1 MEGSRNGIG
10 DDRRTGVL
18 VVASGAPWESAA
30 LRVLATRPNIVVLKR
45 CMDVTDL
52 MAAAATGQAAVAVVS
67 LDAPGLDPA
76 AVDHLHRHGV
86 RPVAVIGASARDDT
100 ATVLARLG
108 LAGTVD
114 ADRLERLPEVVLS
127 AAAPAGEVDDAEPT
141 RAGPLAARGAGRVV
155 AVWGPGGAP
164 GRTTVALGIAG
175 ELARRGADPLLLD
188 ADPWGGVVGQHLGVL
203 DEVSGLLAC
212 ARLHPAGEL
221 PGRFIGLQ
229 RRVAGLRVVTGLP
242 RPDRWNEVRDGTV
255 ETLVE
260 LGRRQGDVVVDT
272 GFCLEQDPAADYAGR
287 AGRNAMTLEAIE
299 AADELVVV
307 GAADPVG
314 LSRLARAL
322 VELHEHTG
330 GRPVQVVVNRMR
342 PSLGWSEADVAAM
355 VGGFATVAGLHVLA
369 DDRAAVD
376 RALVAGR
383 TLVEGGESPLTRGL
397 ARLVDVLHPDR
408 APGGRGGR
416 LRRRTAGR
424 ARRS

>member
-1 MEGSRNGIG
+1 
-10 DDRRTGVL
+10 
-18 VVASGAPWESAA
+18 
-30 LRVLATRPNIVVLKR
+30 
-45 CMDVTDL
+45 MDVTDL
-52 MAAAATGQAAVAVVS
+52 MATAATGQASVAVVS

-86 RPVAVIGASARDDT
+86 RPVAVVDHDGRTDVAA
-100 ATVLARLG
+100 VLARLG
-108 LAGTVD
+108 VTGTVD
-114 ADRLERLPEVVLS
+114 ARRLDGLPAAVLA
-127 AAAPAGEVDDAEPT
+127 AAAPTDGAEPVPT
-141 RAGPLAARGAGRVV
+141 GPRAARGDGRVI

-175 ELARRGADPLLLD
+175 ELARRGLDPLVVD
-188 ADPWGGVVGQHLGVL
+188 ADPWGGAVGQHLGVL

-212 ARLHPAGEL
+212 ARLHPTGEL
-221 PGRFIGLQ
+221 PGRFTGLQ

-242 RPDRWNEVRDGTV
+242 RPDRWVEVREGTV
-255 ETLVE
+255 DTLLQ

-272 GFCLEQDPAADYAGR
+272 GFCLEQDSAAEYAGR
-287 AGRNAMTLEAIE
+287 VGRNAMTLEAIE

-314 LSRLARAL
+314 LSRLARGL
-322 VELHEHTG
+322 VELHEHTE

-342 PSLGWSEADVAAM
+342 PSLGWSEADVAGM
-355 VGGFATVAGLHVLA
+355 VAGFATVAGLHFLA
-369 DDRAAVD
+369 DDRSSVD

-383 TLVEGGESPLTRGL
+383 TLVESGESPLTRGL
-397 ARLVDVLHPDR
+397 SQLVDTLRPER
-408 APGGRGGR
+408 ATTGRRGR

>member
-1 MEGSRNGIG
+1 M
-10 DDRRTGVL
+10 DAQRTGVL
-18 VVASGAPWESAA
+18 VVASGAAWESAA
-30 LRVLATRPNIVVLKR
+30 LRALSGRPGIVVLKR

-52 MAAAATGQAAVAVVS
+52 MATAATGQAEVAIVS

-86 RPVAVIGASARDDT
+86 RPVAVVEPDAREDAAALLTRLGLTDSLDARDVDLLPE
-100 ATVLARLG
+100 TVLA
-108 LAGTVD
+108 
-114 ADRLERLPEVVLS
+114 
-127 AAAPAGEVDDAEPT
+127 AAAPVDEDEPT
-141 RAGPLAARGAGRVV
+141 RAGPLTARGTGQVV

-188 ADPWGGVVGQHLGVL
+188 ADPWGGAIGQHLGVL
-203 DEVSGLLAC
+203 DEVSGLLAS
-212 ARLHPAGEL
+212 ARLHPTGEL
-221 PGRFIGLQ
+221 PGRYVGLQ

-242 RPDRWNEVRDGTV
+242 RPDRWVEVREGTV
-255 ETLVE
+255 EALVR

-272 GFCLEQDPAADYAGR
+272 GFSLEQDTAAAYAGR
-287 AGRNAMTLEAIE
+287 AGRNAMTVEAVE
-299 AADELVVV
+299 AADVLVVV

-314 LSRLARAL
+314 LSRMARGL

-342 PSLGWSEADVAAM
+342 ASLGWSEADVGAM
-355 VGGFATVAGLHVLA
+355 VTGFASVAGLHFLP

-383 TLVEGGESPLTRGL
+383 TLTEGGDSALCRAL
-397 ARLVDVLHPDR
+397 ASLVDALLPHR
-408 APGGRGGR
+408 AAPARGR
-416 LRRRTAGR
+416 LRRRRGGR

>member
-1 MEGSRNGIG
+1 MDGIG
-10 DDRRTGVL
+10 PGRDGQRTGVL

-30 LRVLATRPNIVVLKR
+30 LRELTARPSIVVLKR

-52 MAAAATGQAAVAVVS
+52 MATAATGQASVAVVS

-86 RPVAVIGASARDDT
+86 RPVAVVQPDARTDV
-100 ATVLARLG
+100 AGVLARLG
-108 LAGTVD
+108 LTGTVD
-114 ADRLERLPEVVLS
+114 ARRLDRLPDAVLA
-127 AAAPAGEVDDAEPT
+127 AAAPVDDAEPT
-141 RAGPLAARGAGRVV
+141 RSGPLSARGAGRVV
-155 AVWGPGGAP
+155 AVWGAGGAP

-175 ELARRGADPLLLD
+175 ELARRGVDPLVLD
-188 ADPWGGVVGQHLGVL
+188 ADPWGGAIGQHLGVL

-212 ARLHPAGEL
+212 ARLHPDGEL
-221 PGRFIGLQ
+221 PGRFTGLQ

-242 RPDRWNEVRDGTV
+242 RPDRWVEVREGTV
-255 ETLVE
+255 DTLLQ

-272 GFCLEQDPAADYAGR
+272 GFSLEQDSAAEYAGR
-287 AGRNAMTLEAIE
+287 LGRNAMTLEAID

-314 LSRLARAL
+314 LSRLARGL
-322 VELHEHTG
+322 VELHEHTE

-342 PSLGWSEADVAAM
+342 PSLGWSEADVAQM
-355 VGGFATVAGLHVLA
+355 VAGFATVAGLHFLA

-376 RALVAGR
+376 RALVTGR
-383 TLVEGGESPLTRGL
+383 TLLEGGESPLTRGL
-397 ARLVDVLHPDR
+397 SRLVDTLRPEGAD
-408 APGGRGGR
+408 AGRRGR

>member
-1 MEGSRNGIG
+1 LSVEGQ
-10 DDRRTGVL
+10 RTGVL

-30 LRVLATRPNIVVLKR
+30 LRELGARPAIVVLKR

-52 MAAAATGQAAVAVVS
+52 MASAATGQASVAVVS

-86 RPVAVIGASARDDT
+86 RPVAVVEPGATSDLA
-100 ATVLARLG
+100 AVLARLG
-108 LAGTVD
+108 LTGTVD
-114 ADRLERLPEVVLS
+114 ARRLDRLPDAVL
-127 AAAPAGEVDDAEPT
+127 AAAGPQDDDEPART
-141 RAGPLAARGAGRVV
+141 GPLAARGAGRVV

-175 ELARRGADPLLLD
+175 ELARRGLDPLVLD
-188 ADPWGGVVGQHLGVL
+188 ADPWGGAVGQHLGVL
-203 DEVSGLLAC
+203 DEVSGLLAS

-221 PGRFIGLQ
+221 PGRFTGLQ

-242 RPDRWNEVRDGTV
+242 RPDRWVEVRDGTV
-255 ETLVE
+255 DTLLQ

-272 GFCLEQDPAADYAGR
+272 GFCLEQDSAAEYAGR
-287 AGRNAMTLEAIE
+287 LGRNAMTLEAIG

-307 GAADPVG
+307 GSADPVG
-314 LSRLARAL
+314 LSRLARGL
-322 VELHEHTG
+322 VELHEHTE

-342 PSLGWSEADVAAM
+342 PSLGWSEADVAGM
-355 VGGFATVAGLHVLA
+355 VTGFATVAGLHFLA

-383 TLVEGGESPLTRGL
+383 TLVEVGDSPLTRGL
-397 ARLVDVLHPDR
+397 SRLVDTLHPER
-408 APGGRGGR
+408 ATPGRRGR